1 MKIRTLVLALAAAG
15 LTAAVIA
22 QQVNRS
28 PSANAAAASAPA
40 LKAVEA
46 NIRKNLPARLSNF
59 PAIDEVQAA
68 PIAGL
73 YEVRLGGDVVYT
85 DASADYLFQGE
96 IIDVKA
102 RRNLTKER
110 QDKLSSVDFKSLP
123 FKDAFTIVRG
133 NGKRKM
139 AVFADPNCGY
149 CKRFEADLQKINNV
163 TVHLFL
169 LPILGEDSV
178 EKSKAIWCASNKS
191 KTWENWMLRGVV
203 PPDSKAKCDVSALD
217 RNLAYGQKY
226 RINGT
231 PAIIFADGTRVP
243 GAIQVQQIE
252 AGLNKSK

>member
-1 MKIRTLVLALAAAG
+1 M
-15 LTAAVIA
+15 
-22 QQVNRS
+22 
-28 PSANAAAASAPA
+28 
-40 LKAVEA
+40 
-46 NIRKNLPARLSNF
+46 
-59 PAIDEVQAA
+59 
-68 PIAGL
+68 
-73 YEVRLGGDVVYT
+73 
-85 DASADYLFQGE
+85 
-96 IIDVKA
+96 
-102 RRNLTKER
+102 
-110 QDKLSSVDFKSLP
+110 
-123 FKDAFTIVRG
+123 
-133 NGKRKM
+133 
-139 AVFADPNCGY
+139 
-149 CKRFEADLQKINNV
+149 

>member
-46 NIRKNLPARLSNF
+46 NIRKNLPARLGNF

-139 AVFADPNCGY
+139 AVFEDPNCGY
-149 CKRFEADLQKINNV
+149 CKRFEADLKTINNV
-163 TVHLFL
+163 TVSIFL
-169 LPILGEDSV
+169 IPILGEDSV
-178 EKSKAIWCASNKS
+178 EKSKNIWCS
-191 KTWENWMLRGVV
+191 KNRAATWQAWMINHEV
-203 PPDSKAKCDVSALD
+203 PAAAKCDTSAID
-217 RNLAYGQKY
+217 RNLAFAQKY

-231 PAIIFADGTRVP
+231 PAVFFADGTRVP
-243 GAIQVQQIE
+243 GAMPAQQIE
-252 AGLNKSK
+252 AALAKAP